1 MTQLIEPVCLLYRYT
16 NLLHQHFSSSVLNSL
31 PEWLRRM
38 DDVGNDGT
46 SMGKYLASPRCD
58 YPDG

>member
-1 MTQLIEPVCLLYRYT
+1 
-16 NLLHQHFSSSVLNSL
+16 
-31 PEWLRRM
+31 M

-58 YPDG
+58 HPDGLSSSGMAVRQPNKEIPVLIHVLKDCGEVVLSE